1 MLALVRAQAAEAL
14 EPGTTLLQ
22 ISAFLNAYCFS
33 RKNLEVF
40 QLLVKIH
47 SIKLHLL
54 NFEG

>member
-47 SIKLHLL
+47 PIKLHLL